1 MNIGKVYIVGAGPGS
16 ADLITIGGLRAI
28 KKADVLICDN
38 LLPRTFFEELGVFV
52 GNKHIIWLQDENGH
66 KEQSEIN
73 RLMADSAKQGK
84 AVVRLKTGDPHIFGR
99 GMEELAFLSENDIS
113 CEIIPGLTVATAAGA
128 LLDLPLTQ
136 RQRSYSFA
144 VVTAR
149 CAGGKINESFPK
161 ADSLV
166 IFMAVSILEKV
177 ANKLIKEGWPE
188 DTPAVIAERVS
199 MAWQNQVEGELENI
213 ASLAHQAD
221 IHSPAIL
228 IVGKAADKKELP
240 QSRPRILF
248 TGLDPANFRTM
259 GTIIHWPAVK
269 VVRIEEEYKK
279 IPGIIEQL
287 RANHFGYTIFTSR
300 TSVQLF
306 FEALKSLGLDSRVL
320 FLTKIIAC
328 GHGTAMMLE
337 ENGIIADFIPA
348 GMGSQA
354 IVGITE
360 SQDKANVL
368 LVQSA
373 TATEALAKSLA
384 EKLGQIERLCL
395 HCVQPH
401 QELGRKLPEH
411 DAIYFTCPSGVRA
424 YWEKYGQQAFKKEVW
439 CIGDVT
445 AKQINEFNVKAKVVQ
460 PYVS

>member
-1 MNIGKVYIVGAGPGS
+1 MNTGKVYIVGAGPGS
-16 ADLITIGGLRAI
+16 ADLITVGGLRAI
-28 KKADVLICDN
+28 KKADTLICDS

-52 GNKHIIWLQDENGH
+52 GNKHIIWLQDESGH

-73 RLMADSAKQGK
+73 QLMADSARQGK
-84 AVVRLKTGDPHIFGR
+84 TVVRLKTGDPHIFGR
-99 GMEELAFLSENDIS
+99 AMEELAFLLENDIS
-113 CEIIPGLTVATAAGA
+113 CEVIPGLTVATAAGA

-136 RQRSYSFA
+136 RQQSSSFA

-166 IFMAVSILEKV
+166 IFMAVSVIEEV
-177 ANKLIKEGWPE
+177 VNKLIKDGWPE
-188 DTPAVIAERVS
+188 DTPVVVAERVS
-199 MAWQNQVEGELENI
+199 MAWQNQVESKIGNI

-279 IPGIIEQL
+279 FPGIIEQL
-287 RANHFGYTIFTSR
+287 RANHFGYIIFTSK

-306 FEALKSLGLDSRVL
+306 FEALKTSGFDSRVL
-320 FLTKIIAC
+320 YLTKIVAC
-328 GHGTAMMLE
+328 GQGTAMMLE

-354 IVGITE
+354 IIEITE